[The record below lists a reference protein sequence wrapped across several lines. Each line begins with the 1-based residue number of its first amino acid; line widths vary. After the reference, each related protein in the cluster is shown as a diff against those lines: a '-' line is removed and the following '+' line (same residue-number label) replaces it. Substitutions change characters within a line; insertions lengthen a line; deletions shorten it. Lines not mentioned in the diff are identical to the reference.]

1 MADLIL
7 HVGLHRTGST
17 SVQHALT
24 ASREKLRSIGV
35 LYPHAGSIEVAHH
48 GLSFALGEKTNSPW
62 GPLPP
67 LDQLLSELQTE
78 INASRCHTV
87 LISSEDFRALC
98 YEKKPAVVERTR
110 QFLALFSHVRIICF
124 LRHQI
129 PYLDSAYRINV
140 AWSGHRLELDF
151 RPWVQRDCVRPWYDC
166 QQIERFYRQFSPDIT
181 VDFLSFAAA
190 KQSGALVRYFYE
202 QAGILDAYAG
212 EVRVNE
218 SASRLSILAMLAANQ
233 RKLSLAV
240 SRDQFDN
247 WARLT
252 FPENAD
258 SLFDEELLRFVD
270 GRFRAENDT
279 LAQRTGFN
287 LNDEIGP
294 FVATHRLAGA
304 SLTPA
309 EQSMLRHLLARD
321 EVAVP
326 APRFSSDLNF

>member
-17 SVQHALT
+17 SVQGALT
-24 ASREKLRSIGV
+24 ASREKLRSRGV
-35 LYPHAGSIEVAHH
+35 LYPHAGSIGFTHH
-48 GLSFALGEKTNSPW
+48 GLCFALGGKTDTPW

-67 LDQLLSELQTE
+67 LDQLLSELQAE
-78 INASRCHTV
+78 ITASRCHTV
-87 LISSEDFRALC
+87 LISSEEFRRLC
-98 YEKKPAVVERTR
+98 HENSPAVDKAIRR
-110 QFLALFSHVRIICF
+110 FLALFSHVRIICY

-129 PYLDSAYRINV
+129 PYIDSAYRISV
-140 AWSGHRLELDF
+140 AWNGHRLAVDF
-151 RPWVQRDCVRPWYDC
+151 CPWVQRECARSWYDY

-212 EVRVNE
+212 EVRFNE

-252 FPENAD
+252 FPENPD

-287 LNDEIGP
+287 LNEEIGP
-294 FVATHRLAGA
+294 FVAKHRLAGA

-309 EQSMLRHLLARD
+309 EQSMLRELLARD

-326 APRFSSDLNF
+326 DPRFSSDLNF